1 METYIRFMHSEPSVF
16 FLPKLPLQVSTSAT
30 HLSRG
35 WNWTGWKL
43 QNQMLSFPQKHPS
56 RRFFLP
62 SFSFDTHS
70 SQLSTLRH
78 QGDLR
83 FLENQCS
90 RCFKTLADGSFF
102 LLSHSI
108 PIPFKRLVLSSL
120 SLIPYLFL
128 SSVFTLSRRRS
139 REPCRVLKK
148 FCHFSWE
155 GLNPICFISDFLSR
169 GNPFLPCFAFAFTFT

>member
-1 METYIRFMHSEPSVF
+1 MRLSDIRESCVFMDQFVKYMVFGTQIYGIWKISFNVETYMSFMHFEPIVF
-16 FLPKLPLQVSTSAT
+16 FLPRLPLLVSRSATTKGHVST
-30 HLSRG
+30 G

-43 QNQMLSFPQKHPS
+43 QNEMLSFPQKHPS
-56 RRFFLP
+56 WRFFLP

-108 PIPFKRLVLSSL
+108 PIP
-120 SLIPYLFL
+120 LICLHFVTEFPFI
-128 SSVFTLSRRRS
+128 SITLSPWPTLRLMS
-139 REPCRVLKK
+139 
-148 FCHFSWE
+148 
-155 GLNPICFISDFLSR
+155 
-169 GNPFLPCFAFAFTFT
+169 